1 MQTNVFLGGSDPVLG
16 SNPYNPN
23 ISEIEANIQ
32 RLQQAQQQME
42 IQKQRMLNPS
52 AQQVQSRN
60 PVWDEIDKLVSE
72 MSDSEF
78 EMVNNN
84 PEYQQSYQKV
94 MAILNREYMRVMR
107 PLVEESKDGKAA
119 LEELLGMAKKIKKS
133 ASEEV
138 NKNMALF
145 AEYTA
150 KYAEC
155 HTPTSDLCLSFVHHT
170 CCLILY
176 FVAMIYLFVTI
187 LLLIHNPL
195 GAILLDRA

>member
-52 AQQVQSRN
+52 AQQAQSRN

-138 NKNMALF
+138 NKN
-145 AEYTA
+145 TA
-150 KYAEC
+150 KYADM
-155 HTPTSDLCLSFVHHT
+155 PYADFLKLKNS
-170 CCLILY
+170 
-176 FVAMIYLFVTI
+176 
-187 LLLIHNPL
+187 
-195 GAILLDRA
+195 GKGGKK